1 MLLTS
6 SLTRCV
12 AIELLVKFIKSE
24 GSECDLNTLLSIVQL
39 DPSARIRV
47 FTGRHYYKTKADNY
61 VPGLTPF

>member
-1 MLLTS
+1 M
-6 SLTRCV
+6 
-12 AIELLVKFIKSE
+12 KFIKSE